1 MGETHEVS
9 FVAAREIAAGEE
21 VCISYVAL
29 DLPKEE
35 RQHIFQHKYGFEC
48 ACPLCKVVHVSRATR
63 VG

>member
-1 MGETHEVS
+1 M
-9 FVAAREIAAGEE
+9 AAREIAAGEE

-48 ACPLCKVVHVSRATR
+48 ACPLCKVVHVSGDTR
-63 VG
+63 GG

>member
-1 MGETHEVS
+1 M
-9 FVAAREIAAGEE
+9 AAREIAAGEE

-48 ACPLCKVVHVSRATR
+48 ACPLCKVVHVSRLSGDTR
-63 VG
+63 GLDTEIE